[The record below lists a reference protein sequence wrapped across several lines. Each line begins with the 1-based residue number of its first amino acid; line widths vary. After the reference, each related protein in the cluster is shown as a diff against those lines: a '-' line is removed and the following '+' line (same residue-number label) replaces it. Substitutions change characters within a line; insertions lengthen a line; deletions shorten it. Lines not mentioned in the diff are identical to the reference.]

1 MACWRNVSNASVV
14 LGASPCDLIRER
26 MKLVGFLLHP
36 ISRSETWRRLFLS
49 RANRRAGC
57 GTKQTPQ
64 KLLAQS
70 RMRTDFHL
78 VSMPISKVPNTASAA
93 KPVYLIGEFFSTFLT
108 GNIFCNCF
116 VCSYL

>member
-1 MACWRNVSNASVV
+1 
-14 LGASPCDLIRER
+14 

-64 KLLAQS
+64 RLLAQS
-70 RMRTDFHL
+70 KMRTDFHL
-78 VSMPISKVPNTASAA
+78 VSVPIWKGPNTASAA